1 MKPEEVP
8 DDLVEKACRARW
20 DAVESRFSGY
30 NGDVAHTWPE
40 LVRLFPAQ
48 AENQRAEVRVIL
60 AATLPSYKQRVTAKY
75 RRFVKAVRVIT
86 RGGEAYQTPKSQG
99 GGGDECTISPPELRQ
114 ALTDLRH
121 GRQ

>member
-1 MKPEEVP
+1 MTPEEVP
-8 DDLVEKACRARW
+8 DDLAEKAARARRQYYR
-20 DAVESRFSGY
+20 DALSFMES
-30 NGDVAHTWPE
+30 WEE
-40 LVRLFPAQ
+40 LPQVFRDACIDEQ
-48 AENQRAEVRVIL
+48 RVIL
-60 AATLPSYKQRVTAKY
+60 AAVLPSYKQRVTAKY

-86 RGGEAYQTPKSQG
+86 RNGESYQTPKSQG